1 MSLIDLQPTYDERRA
16 PRRRRMRF
24 GLMVWLGVGA
34 FLLFAAHANRN
45 VLLVNAS
52 PSEPE
57 GLYLRV
63 HDGELRREALVAFL
77 APPAAFPYA
86 DRQMSY
92 LHRTPILKAVGAIPG
107 DVVCASGGELWINGK
122 RRAKIAAIDR
132 NGRALPRWLGC
143 RRLRAGEVFT
153 FSDRVPNSFDSRY
166 FGPIATD
173 FAKPY
178 RPLATVNGIG
188 R

>member
-1 MSLIDLQPTYDERRA
+1 MSLIDLQPTYEERRA
-16 PRRRRMRF
+16 PGRRRK
-24 GLMVWLGVGA
+24 GKALMVWLGLGA
-34 FLLFAAHANRN
+34 LLLFAAHANRN
-45 VLLVNAS
+45 VLLVNLS

-63 HDGELRREALVAFL
+63 HGGAVRRGALVAFL

-92 LHRTPILKAVGAIPG
+92 LHRTSILKAVGAMPG
-107 DVVCASGGELWINGK
+107 DLVCALGGELWINGK
-122 RRAKIAAIDR
+122 RRAGISAVDR

-143 RRLRAGEVFT
+143 RRLRAGELFA

-166 FGPIATD
+166 FGPIAMD
-173 FAKPY
+173 VAVPY

-188 R
+188 W